1 MNFELGGP
9 ISVIILFDHDVL
21 ALLWI
26 LLKVE
31 VFRKNCCF
39 LCVGF
44 GYTDGKRLGG
54 SVEQLPIE

>member
-26 LLKVE
+26 LLKVSRS
-31 VFRKNCCF
+31 F
-39 LCVGF
+39 
-44 GYTDGKRLGG
+44 
-54 SVEQLPIE
+54 